1 MDIKIIGIIKQN
13 IGTKTYYWGKDKENQ
28 IYLLNR
34 YPQLN
39 NILKSSPEFK
49 QDHHNIFHTLN
60 FKKDQSINIPR
71 KKIIRITSA
80 GFSLN

>member
-1 MDIKIIGIIKQN
+1 MDIQIVSIIKHVIGEN
-13 IGTKTYYWGKDKENQ
+13 IYYWGRDKDNQ

-39 NILKSSPEFK
+39 SILNSLPEFK

-60 FKKDQSINIPR
+60 LKKDKSINILR

-80 GFSLN
+80 NFSLN

>member
-1 MDIKIIGIIKQN
+1 MEIKIISIIKQRN
-13 IGTKTYYWGKDKENQ
+13 GTKTHYWGRDKDNQ

-60 FKKDQSINIPR
+60 LKKDQSVNIPR

-80 GFSLN
+80 NFSLN